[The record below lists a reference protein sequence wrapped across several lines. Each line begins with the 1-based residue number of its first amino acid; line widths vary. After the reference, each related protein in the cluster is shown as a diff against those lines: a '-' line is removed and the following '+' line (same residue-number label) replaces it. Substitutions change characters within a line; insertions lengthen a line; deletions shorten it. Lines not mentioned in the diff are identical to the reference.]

1 MGKVKWISPLD
12 VIRWVLGLGL
22 GGAHCLSSG
31 VCSSPPCSA
40 PSLGI
45 SFSLVALGVRIRFE
59 GGLGISLW
67 KACFASLPSGIRLL
81 D

>member
-1 MGKVKWISPLD
+1 MGRVKWSAPLD
-12 VIRWVLGLGL
+12 VIRRVLGLGL

-45 SFSLVALGVRIRFE
+45 TLFLVVFGVRIRFE
-59 GGLGISLW
+59 GGLEISL
-67 KACFASLPSGIRLL
+67 
-81 D
+81 